1 VIGRDEMDDHAAIRG
16 PVPVGRPYDG
26 PAVDLPDVDATV
38 AEPWP
43 DSLIGGLP
51 GQGKSAL
58 LYLAA
63 ARMAVELVATG
74 DDPEAPVPAVVG
86 DADTAGGEVTGDADL
101 GR

>member
-1 VIGRDEMDDHAAIRG
+1 MDDHTSIRG
-16 PVPVGRPYDG
+16 PVPVGQPLDG
-26 PAVDLPDVDATV
+26 PAVGLPDGDAATV

-58 LYLAA
+58 LNFAA
-63 ARMAVELVATG
+63 AQMAVDLVATG
-74 DDPEAPVPAVVG
+74 DDPEVPVPAVV
-86 DADTAGGEVTGDADL
+86 DVETAGGEVTGRADT